1 MSFLTS
7 SRMVEMI
14 QAESARVGNTPDTS
28 ISPDSPPLLK
38 ASVMANFLIQ
48 LEMILALGE
57 VSKSAKDDLRQALKF
72 VFLLFPGASEVLKG
86 DDFPRVLEAL
96 RKDYLDAMQGRMAR

>member
-1 MSFLTS
+1 MSLIQN

-28 ISPDSPPLLK
+28 ISSDSPPLLK

-57 VSKSAKDDLRQALKF
+57 VSKSAKDDLRHALKF
-72 VFLLFPGASEVLKG
+72 VFLLFPGASEILKG
-86 DDFPRVLEAL
+86 DDLPRALEAL
-96 RKDYLDAMQGRMAR
+96 RKDYHDAVQGRMAR

>member
-1 MSFLTS
+1 MSLIQN

-38 ASVMANFLIQ
+38 ASVMANFFIQ
-48 LEMILALGE
+48 LEMILAVAE
-57 VSKSAKDDLRQALKF
+57 ATKSAKDDLRQALKF
-72 VFLLFPGASEVLKG
+72 VFVLFPGASEILKG
-86 DDFPRVLEAL
+86 DDFPRALEAL
-96 RKDYLDAMQGRMAR
+96 RKDYLDAMQGRM